1 LETGGTYQQ
10 PLLCRSEAPTCRTEQ
25 GQRGSQEE
33 GCQTSTPSS
42 AGKAVEQAASNVEPI
57 SKQYNAML
65 LLIPCHSHI
74 EDRY

>member
-1 LETGGTYQQ
+1 VEPINSRYYAEAKRRHAELS
-10 PLLCRSEAPTCRTEQ
+10 RASEEARKKAA
-25 GQRGSQEE
+25 
-33 GCQTSTPSS
+33 QTSTPSS
-42 AGKAVEQAASNVEPI
+42 AGKAVEQAANNVEPV